1 MNVIPAQK
9 NVILCCHITGIYDV
23 NRSAVLEDD
32 DYSLVRE
39 WAESIAASK
48 LCGIIFHNNFS
59 ESTCARFENEYVSFE
74 KIEYDCRF
82 NPNVFRY
89 FVYNDFIQR
98 HSSLME
104 NLFVTDVSDVVLLK
118 NPFTDPLFV
127 ANEDCLFCGDEPE
140 VLQIDWMKA
149 HCTHLRGEI
158 DDFADFE
165 ELHKNDTLL
174 NCGIIGGNI
183 RLMKAFIGKL
193 SLIHQVFNADNHT
206 AYTGD
211 MGAFNYLARTQ
222 YEGRI
227 VHGSP
232 VNTVFKGYESLRRDC
247 WFKHK

>member
-1 MNVIPAQK
+1 MNAIPVQK
-9 NVILCCHITGIYDV
+9 NVILSCQISGVYDV

-39 WAESIAASK
+39 WAESIAASR

-59 ESTCARFENEYVSFE
+59 DSTCSRFENEYVSFE
-74 KIEYDCRF
+74 KIEYDGRF

-89 FVYNDFIQR
+89 FVYNNYIKK
-98 HSSLME
+98 HSSRLE
-104 NLFVTDVSDVVLLK
+104 NLFVTDVSDVVLLN

-127 ANEDCLFCGDEPE
+127 ANKDCLFCGDEPE
-140 VLQIDWMKA
+140 LLDIYWMKD
-149 HCTHLRGEI
+149 HSTHLRGKI
-158 DDFADFE
+158 DDFASFE

-183 RLMKAFIGKL
+183 LLMKSFIEKL
-193 SLIHQVFNADNHT
+193 SLIHQVNNADNNT

-211 MGAFNYLARTQ
+211 MGAFNYLARTK
-222 YEGRI
+222 YSGRI
-227 VHGSP
+227 IHGSP
-232 VNTVFKGYESLRRDC
+232 VNTVFKGYESQRRDC